1 MQFYRVST
9 YDARGI
15 GLEIAHHIAS
25 KRPAKIILAVRNV
38 ETADVARGEILGRIP
53 KGVTTI
59 EVWKLDLADF
69 SSVTAFAERSKGLE
83 RIDGVAMNAGILSG
97 PTCEMTKDGHELV
110 CVRLRPQAWDSY

>member
-9 YDARGI
+9 YSARGI

-25 KRPAKIILAVRNV
+25 KRPSKIILAVRNV

-83 RIDGVAMNAGILSG
+83 RIDGVDWDPFGANLRDDKRWPRA
-97 PTCEMTKDGHELV
+97 
-110 CVRLRPQAWDSY
+110 CVRSFVYGQAWNSY